1 MPARLPRD
9 APAKWSLSDVSAWM
23 PRDRFHA
30 LVARIAAHSAPG
42 SRLCW
47 RHLAAQWPPPRVPGL
62 VHDAALARDLERDD
76 TSVFYTFGAAEIA
89 IRS

>member
-1 MPARLPRD
+1 MPQE
-9 APAKWSLSDVSAWM
+9 
-23 PRDRFHA
+23 RFHA
-30 LVARIAAHSAPG
+30 LVARIAAYSVPG

-47 RHLAAQWPPPRVPGL
+47 RHLAARWSPPRVPGL